1 MNTWL
6 SYRKYT
12 AYGVIILLAV
22 LPGLVWL
29 TASDKQDEIYPPQGY
44 GINKAFS
51 YITGLSYKIYGSGG
65 VESHLE
71 ADSYS
76 VVPRRFLFFN
86 LYSIN
91 EVRIKDV
98 RIKHYLDSDSSE
110 RLEIVPLVI
119 MPVSF
124 GSEDKRGMPTR
135 GVIEGLVLEM
145 FRSGKPV
152 LLLHAEEAL
161 IDKKLNTS
169 FINARLESKA
179 TGKRIVSKE
188 IIWKRNDTMF
198 SIPGRYYAKT
208 PKGKASG
215 KGIRV
220 DLDFNVS
227 LL

>member
-1 MNTWL
+1 M
-6 SYRKYT
+6 
-12 AYGVIILLAV
+12 
-22 LPGLVWL
+22 
-29 TASDKQDEIYPPQGY
+29 D
-44 GINKAFS
+44 KAFS
-51 YITGLSYKIYGSGG
+51 YIAGLSYNIYEPGG
-65 VESHLE
+65 VVSHLE

-76 VVPRRFLFFN
+76 VVPQRFLFFS

-91 EVRIKDV
+91 EVRIKNV
-98 RIKHYLDSDSSE
+98 RVKHYLESNSPE
-110 RLEIVPLVI
+110 TIKIVPLLI
-119 MPVSF
+119 MPFSY
-124 GSEDKRGMPTR
+124 GSRNKHGLPSRGI
-135 GVIEGLVLEM
+135 IEGLEM
-145 FRSGKPV
+145 EIFRSGNLV
-152 LLLHAEEAL
+152 LSLHAEEAL

-198 SIPGRYYAKT
+198 SIPGRYHAKT